1 MGNLSQHIRSLAKSS
16 TTPQTLIDI
25 AEDVQELEASLL
37 AHKDQLINAWAEA
50 FWRADVRMD
59 CKHDAR
65 YRAEQKY
72 LHYMAHEALN
82 PTSAG
87 GEWLDNLTAQAQEDG
102 DYD

>member
-1 MGNLSQHIRSLAKSS
+1 MSDLDGECNGYDCCPYFLRNK
-16 TTPQTLIDI
+16 
-25 AEDVQELEASLL
+25 ELEASLL

-59 CKHDAR
+59 CKYDAR

-82 PTSAG
+82 PTGAPMT
-87 GEWLDNLTAQAQEDG
+87 LDEHTNMAFNEEMSDE
-102 DYD
+102 